1 VEDLQTAIA
10 GALADRY
17 TVEDTIGK
25 GGMAT
30 VYLARESRPPRLVAI
45 KVLNPEFGNQIG
57 EHRFTREI
65 EIVSGLT
72 HPHIVPIFSAGEA
85 NGFLYYV
92 MPYVS
97 GRSLRARLERE
108 KRPPLDDAVHI
119 VLDVADALRYAHG
132 QGIIHRDIKPENIM
146 LQEGHALVADFGIAK
161 AVSDAVSSGE
171 QLTQAGQT
179 IGTPGYMSPEQ
190 AYAADDIDAR
200 SDIYSLA
207 SVLHEMVYGERS
219 MLGIGRKGRN
229 PTQGGTGVS
238 TIGLGGETV
247 PTAIEEVLDRALAWD
262 PEDRY
267 ETVLEFSSALTGA
280 SPAYVPHAAPRLVVA
295 QPASEVKS
303 IAVLPFVNLS
313 TDPENEYFSDGI
325 TEDIIAQLS
334 KVPDL
339 KVTSRTSV
347 MQYKKSTKSLRQ
359 IGTELEA
366 ATILEGT
373 VRHAG
378 NRVRIVAQLVDT
390 RTDGQIWSETYDRDL
405 TDIFAIQSDVA
416 SKIGGALH
424 ATLSPTVA
432 ARIQRRPTEDFEAY
446 KLYLQG
452 VYHWN
457 KFRPAA
463 TKTALEL
470 FQQAT
475 DLDPDFALAH
485 AWLANAHFILAL
497 GSGVDPEAPEKAFP
511 SAKTAAERALELDTT
526 LSDAYATLGIVHF
539 MHDRDWPAA
548 KTAFESSTRAGLTS
562 PEPSIKHG
570 LFLASAGHHDEG
582 LAAVREGL
590 ELDPV
595 SLIVNTNI
603 AHQYYWARQPAAAI
617 EQYRRTLAL
626 NEIFPPA
633 RLGLGWCL
641 LQRGETS
648 EAIEH
653 FELAAQINQRF
664 SRVLASLGC
673 AYTAAGRTTDAVAIH
688 DELVAR
694 KESPELY
701 TSCLDIALL
710 STWMGEH
717 ASALEWL
724 ERANDDRAAWMSFL
738 NVDPMWDSIRAD
750 DRFRN
755 IVRQT
760 GLEPRS

>member
-1 VEDLQTAIA
+1 MEELRTAIA
-10 GALADRY
+10 EALADRY

-30 VYLARESRPPRLVAI
+30 VYLARENRPPRLVAI
-45 KVLNPEFGNQIG
+45 KVLNPTFGNQIG

-72 HPHIVPIFSAGEA
+72 HPHIIPIFSAGEA

-119 VLDVADALRYAHG
+119 TLDVADALRYAHE
-132 QGIIHRDIKPENIM
+132 QGFVHRDIKPENIM

-161 AVSDAVSSGE
+161 AVSDAMSSSE
-171 QLTQAGQT
+171 QLTQAGQS

-207 SVLHEMVYGERS
+207 AVLHEMVYGERS
-219 MLGIGRKGRN
+219 LLGIGRKGKD
-229 PTQGGTGVS
+229 PTQGGAGATRVTEGS
-238 TIGLGGETV
+238 AV
-247 PTAIEEVLDRALAWD
+247 PRAVEEVLDRALAWD
-262 PEDRY
+262 PGDRH
-267 ETVLEFSSALTGA
+267 ESVLEFSAALSAA
-280 SPAYVPHAAPRLVVA
+280 APSFVPHAAPRLMVS
-295 QPASEVKS
+295 QPASEIKS

-313 TDPENEYFSDGI
+313 ADPDNEYFSDGI

-347 MQYKKSTKSLRQ
+347 MQYKNSTKSLRE
-359 IGTELEA
+359 IGTELQA

-373 VRHAG
+373 VRHAA
-378 NRVRIVAQLVDT
+378 NRVRIVAQLVDS
-390 RTDGQIWSETYDRDL
+390 RTDGHIWSETYDRDL

-416 SKIGGALH
+416 RKIGGALH
-424 ATLSPTVA
+424 ATLAPTVA
-432 ARIQRRPTEDFEAY
+432 ANIRRRPTEDFEAY

-463 TKTALEL
+463 TQTALEL

-475 DLDPDFALAH
+475 DRDPGFALAH

-497 GSGVDPEAPEKAFP
+497 GSGVDPEAPGRAFP
-511 SAKTAAERALELDTT
+511 NAQAAAERALEIDNT
-526 LSDAYATLGIVHF
+526 LSDAYATLGIVNF
-539 MHDRDWPAA
+539 MYDRDWLAA
-548 KTAFESSTRAGLTS
+548 ESAFENATRLVPTS
-562 PEPSIKHG
+562 PEPSMKQG
-570 LFLASAGHHDEG
+570 LFLASAGYHEEG
-582 LAAVREGL
+582 LAAVRTGL
-590 ELDPV
+590 DLDPV
-595 SLIVNTNI
+595 SLIVNANI
-603 AHQYYWARQPAAAI
+603 AHQHYWARQPDAAM

-633 RLGLGWCL
+633 RLGLAWCL
-641 LQRGETS
+641 LQGGEVT
-648 EAIEH
+648 EAIGH
-653 FELAAQINQRF
+653 FELAAHINQRF

-673 AYTAAGRTTDAVAIH
+673 AYAAAGRDIEAVAIR
-688 DELVAR
+688 DELLTR
-694 KESPELY
+694 KESSELY

-710 STWMGEH
+710 FTWLGEQT
-717 ASALEWL
+717 SALDWL
-724 ERANDDRAAWMSFL
+724 ERANTDRAAWTSFL
-738 NVDPMWDSIRAD
+738 NVDPMWDSIRTH
-750 DRFRN
+750 DRFRA
-755 IVRQT
+755 IVKQV
-760 GLEPRS
+760 GLEPQS